1 MAQTAST
8 GNLSNVQETIINA
21 ARFVQEHNAPSWQL
35 IEKIPLPQG
44 ASTVRVPK
52 VGQFVVSDLVD
63 GLDMTDE
70 QSIGLTYVDLTSTER
85 GAKIIVTDKLV
96 RQNGTTPIF
105 SMIGRQFG
113 DAAARKQDR
122 DTQALYSALNGGTAF
137 GAAASSM
144 GLGAFAGA
152 IARARGGGK
161 SSTSASAETGFESFN
176 PTYAI
181 VHPHSAYDVV
191 QSATAIGSGT
201 SMKVNDQREERY
213 LQSFFTGISFNGV
226 DLYESGNINVDS
238 SGDMTGVI
246 AQRDALVGLTSVSW
260 RTERQRDASARGF
273 ELNHVADYGV
283 FELDDKKGAPL
294 LYDAG
299 VPGTSS

>member
-1 MAQTAST
+1 MASQNATT
-8 GNLSNVQETIINA
+8 GNLANVQETIINA

-52 VGQFVVSDLVD
+52 VGQFVVSDLID
-63 GLDMTDE
+63 GQDMTDE

-122 DTQALYSALNGGTAF
+122 DTQALYSALNSGTAF
-137 GAAASSM
+137 GSSGSSM
-144 GLGAFAGA
+144 GIGAFAGA
-152 IARARGGGK
+152 IARARGGGRTD
-161 SSTSASAETGFESFN
+161 SSETGNESFN

-181 VHPHSAYDVV
+181 VHPHTAYDVV

-260 RTERQRDASARGF
+260 RTERQRDA
-273 ELNHVADYGV
+273 
-283 FELDDKKGAPL
+283 
-294 LYDAG
+294 
-299 VPGTSS
+299 

>member
-1 MAQTAST
+1 MASQNATT
-8 GNLSNVQETIINA
+8 GNLSGVQETIINA

-52 VGQFVVSDLVD
+52 VGQFTVSDLVD
-63 GLDMTDE
+63 GQDMTDE

-122 DTQALYSALNGGTAF
+122 DTQALYSALNSGTAF
-137 GAAASSM
+137 GSSGSSM
-144 GLGAFAGA
+144 GIGAFAGA
-152 IARARGGGK
+152 IARARGGGRTD
-161 SSTSASAETGFESFN
+161 SSETGNESFN

-181 VHPHSAYDVV
+181 VHPHTAFDVV

-226 DLYESGNINVDS
+226 DLFESGNINVDS

-294 LYDAG
+294 LYDAA
-299 VPGTSS
+299 VPSTSS

>member
-1 MAQTAST
+1 MASQNATT
-8 GNLSNVQETIINA
+8 GNLSGVQETIINA

-52 VGQFVVSDLVD
+52 VGQFTVSDLVD
-63 GLDMTDE
+63 GQDMTDE

-122 DTQALYSALNGGTAF
+122 DTQALYSALNSGTAF
-137 GAAASSM
+137 GSSGSSM
-144 GLGAFAGA
+144 GIGAFAGA
-152 IARARGGGK
+152 IARARGGGRTD
-161 SSTSASAETGFESFN
+161 SSETGKESFN

-181 VHPHSAYDVV
+181 VHPHTAFDVV

-226 DLYESGNINVDS
+226 DLFESGNINVDS

-273 ELNHVADYGV
+273 ELNHVSDYGV
-283 FELDDKKGAPL
+283 FELDDSKGAPL

>member
-1 MAQTAST
+1 MASQNATT
-8 GNLSNVQETIINA
+8 GNLSGVQETIINA
-21 ARFVQEHNAPSWQL
+21 ARFVHEHNAPSWQL

-44 ASTVRVPK
+44 ASTVRVPN
-52 VGQFVVSDLVD
+52 VGQFTVSDLVD
-63 GLDMTDE
+63 GQDMTDE

-122 DTQALYSALNGGTAF
+122 DTQALYSALNSGTAF
-137 GAAASSM
+137 GSSGSSM
-144 GLGAFAGA
+144 GIGAFAGA
-152 IARARGGGK
+152 IARARGGGRTA
-161 SSTSASAETGFESFN
+161 SSETGNESFN

-181 VHPHSAYDVV
+181 VHPHTAFDVV

-226 DLYESGNINVDS
+226 DLFESGNINVDS

-273 ELNHVADYGV
+273 ELNHVSDYGV
-283 FELDDKKGAPL
+283 FELDDSKGAPL

>member
-1 MAQTAST
+1 MASQNATT
-8 GNLSNVQETIINA
+8 GNLSGVQETIINA

-52 VGQFVVSDLVD
+52 VGQFTVSDLVD
-63 GLDMTDE
+63 GQDMTDE

-122 DTQALYSALNGGTAF
+122 DTQALYSALNSGTAF
-137 GAAASSM
+137 GSSGSSM
-144 GLGAFAGA
+144 GIGAFAGA
-152 IARARGGGK
+152 IARARGGGRTD
-161 SSTSASAETGFESFN
+161 SSETGNESFN

-181 VHPHSAYDVV
+181 VHPHTAVDVV

-226 DLYESGNINVDS
+226 DLFESGNINVDS

-273 ELNHVADYGV
+273 ELNHVSDYGV
-283 FELDDKKGAPL
+283 FELDDSKGAPL

>member
-1 MAQTAST
+1 MASQNATT
-8 GNLSNVQETIINA
+8 GNLSGVQETIINA

-52 VGQFVVSDLVD
+52 VGQFTVSDLVD
-63 GLDMTDE
+63 GQDMTDE

-122 DTQALYSALNGGTAF
+122 DTQALYSALNSGTAF
-137 GAAASSM
+137 GSSGSSM
-144 GLGAFAGA
+144 GIGAFAGA
-152 IARARGGGK
+152 IARARGGGRTD
-161 SSTSASAETGFESFN
+161 SSETGNESFN

-181 VHPHSAYDVV
+181 VHPHTAFDVV

-213 LQSFFTGISFNGV
+213 LQSFFTGISF
-226 DLYESGNINVDS
+226 LY
-238 SGDMTGVI
+238 
-246 AQRDALVGLTSVSW
+246 
-260 RTERQRDASARGF
+260 
-273 ELNHVADYGV
+273 
-283 FELDDKKGAPL
+283 
-294 LYDAG
+294 
-299 VPGTSS
+299 

>member
-1 MAQTAST
+1 MATQTATT
-8 GNLSNVQETIINA
+8 GNLSGVQETNINA

-52 VGQFVVSDLVD
+52 VGQFTVSDLVD
-63 GLDMTDE
+63 GQDMTDE

-122 DTQALYSALNGGTAF
+122 DTQALYSALNSGTAF
-137 GAAASSM
+137 GSSGSSM
-144 GLGAFAGA
+144 GIGAFAGA
-152 IARARGGGK
+152 IARARGGGRTD
-161 SSTSASAETGFESFN
+161 SSETGNESFN

-181 VHPHSAYDVV
+181 VHPHTAFDVV

-226 DLYESGNINVDS
+226 DLFESGNINVDS

-273 ELNHVADYGV
+273 ELNHVSDYGV

>member
-1 MAQTAST
+1 MASQNATT
-8 GNLSNVQETIINA
+8 GNLSGVQETIINA

-52 VGQFVVSDLVD
+52 VGQFTVSDLVD
-63 GLDMTDE
+63 GQDMTDE

-122 DTQALYSALNGGTAF
+122 DTQALYSALNSGTAF
-137 GAAASSM
+137 GSSGSSM
-144 GLGAFAGA
+144 GIGAFAGA
-152 IARARGGGK
+152 IARARGGGRTD
-161 SSTSASAETGFESFN
+161 SSETGNESFN

-181 VHPHSAYDVV
+181 VHPHTAFDVV

-226 DLYESGNINVDS
+226 DLFESGNINVDS

-273 ELNHVADYGV
+273 ELNHVSDYGV
-283 FELDDKKGAPL
+283 FELDDSKGAPR